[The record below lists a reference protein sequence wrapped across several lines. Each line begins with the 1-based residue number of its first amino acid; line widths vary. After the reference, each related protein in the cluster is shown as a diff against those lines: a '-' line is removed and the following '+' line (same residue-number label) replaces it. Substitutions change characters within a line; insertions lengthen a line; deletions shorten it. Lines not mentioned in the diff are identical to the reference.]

1 MSKWDCIKLKSF
13 CKAKGTVTRLKG
25 LSTEWR
31 KIFASVS
38 LNKGL
43 ICRIYREHQ
52 KLNPQRISIPMK
64 KWAHELN
71 VEFSK
76 EEIKMASKYMKKSS
90 TSLAIR
96 YENHNYTKISTFP
109 SYNAHIQEQ

>member
-1 MSKWDCIKLKSF
+1 
-13 CKAKGTVTRLKG
+13 
-25 LSTEWR
+25 
-31 KIFASVS
+31 
-38 LNKGL
+38 
-43 ICRIYREHQ
+43 
-52 KLNPQRISIPMK
+52 MK